1 MVALTFRE
9 VLKASPTV
17 AEVHVPAVGG
27 KKKPRGFGDCI
38 GKAEKKTLYVS
49 RVVKNADEIIAWA
62 KAQGFEKVVTANDLH
77 VTVAFSRNPVEWQDA
92 GDSFDALKVGAAN
105 DREIKPRGDKGA
117 VVLRFD
123 FPELEKRWQE
133 FKDIGCSWDWPGYQP
148 HVTISYAAS
157 GMDLSKVEP
166 YAGDIILGPERFDTV
181 DEDWTAKVVEKRDRW
196 SVEARIVKV
205 DAAQRLAF
213 GFFSVVEKNG
223 ARVVDSE
230 DDRIAPDELEK
241 AAYGHV
247 LNARIASDSHD
258 RIGVGKLVESVVFT
272 KEKTD
277 AMVACLKDAGV
288 DATIDIPAVAWWGG
302 YYVEDDAVW
311 KAVQD
316 GDYVSFSIGGTAQ
329 RNPANG
335 Q

>member
-27 KKKPRGFGDCI
+27 KKKPCAV
-38 GKAEKKTLYVS
+38 GKG
-49 RVVKNADEIIAWA
+49 AWA
-62 KAQGFEKVVTANDLH
+62 
-77 VTVAFSRNPVEWQDA
+77 
-92 GDSFDALKVGAAN
+92 
-105 DREIKPRGDKGA
+105 
-117 VVLRFD
+117 
-123 FPELEKRWQE
+123 
-133 FKDIGCSWDWPGYQP
+133 
-148 HVTISYAAS
+148 
-157 GMDLSKVEP
+157 
-166 YAGDIILGPERFDTV
+166 
-181 DEDWTAKVVEKRDRW
+181 
-196 SVEARIVKV
+196 VEARIVKL
-205 DAAQRLAF
+205 DAEQRLAF

-277 AMVACLKDAGV
+277 AMVACLKDVGV
-288 DATIDIPAVAWWGG
+288 DATIDIQAVAWWGG